1 MHCQPCKCS
10 TIYSVFQ
17 NIVYNSI
24 SYSQGKIEM
33 NTTYALKIKTHFPQI
48 YKNYLE
54 TVLQPDVVDLAFND
68 TEFLSKFDDVIRL
81 VYTGKTFGNEYT
93 DAIRTAL
100 TNYESFTNRTFN
112 SPDKNLRC
120 FLHIYRYLTQSTYT
134 ELAPSDNQYL
144 YEKEDDYFTQLSK
157 LCNETF
163 DNIFVDLKNGN
174 RWWEIDT
181 PTSLRRQLLNDK
193 LIITIPRLQS
203 MCEAYLGKTINLR
216 KELKLKANNISPNK
230 RLVKALDK
238 QMRKHGL
245 TLMFA
250 YVDII
255 NGIRKV
261 VETET
266 PPKDGRYYLLRY
278 VVKTK

>member
-1 MHCQPCKCS
+1 
-10 TIYSVFQ
+10 
-17 NIVYNSI
+17 
-24 SYSQGKIEM
+24 M